1 MQRENIMEREALTQ
15 ESLYERLESFG
26 VNVSIIKKMN
36 PSLEDLLEFTGKL
49 QELMKNPAET

>member
-1 MQRENIMEREALTQ
+1 MEREALTQ